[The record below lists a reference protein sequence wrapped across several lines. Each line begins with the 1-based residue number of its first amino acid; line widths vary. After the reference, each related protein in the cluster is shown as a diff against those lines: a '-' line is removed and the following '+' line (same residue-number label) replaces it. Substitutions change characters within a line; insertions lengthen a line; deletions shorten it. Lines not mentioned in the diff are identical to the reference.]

1 MKGKIHSFESMGLV
15 DGPGIRFVVFM
26 QGCDLRCRFC
36 HNPDTWQKSTDDV
49 SSVDC
54 KVMQKH
60 DLEGAGNV
68 ASVDCEGNVTLM
80 EPSDLVKKIARF
92 RPYFGADG
100 GVTFSGGEPLLQPEF
115 LAETMKLLHKAGI
128 NTCLDTAGVGLR
140 LYDEILKY
148 TDLILYDVKEV
159 KPGDYKALTGLSP
172 NRTDEFI
179 EAVRKTHVPMWVRH
193 VVVPGL
199 TDSDEHMQ
207 ELAAKIRTLP
217 NVIKVE
223 LLPYHVLGVSKY
235 EVLGF
240 PYSLEGVPPMDKDV
254 TEAYQH
260 KYFDEFNRQA

>member
-36 HNPDTWQKSTDDV
+36 HNPDTWSRSTDDT
-49 SSVDC
+49 SVDL
-54 KVMQKH
+54 KT
-60 DLEGAGNV
+60 
-68 ASVDCEGNVTLM
+68 SVEAAAECSHGKTGIAQSITI
-80 EPSDLVKKIARF
+80 EPFDLVKKIVRF
-92 RPYFGADG
+92 RPYFGTDG

-115 LAETMKLLHKAGI
+115 LTETMKLLHEAGI
-128 NTCLDTAGVGLR
+128 NTCLDTAGVGLGS
-140 LYDEILKY
+140 YDEILRY

-159 KPGDYKALTGLSP
+159 KPADYKALTGLP
-172 NRTDEFI
+172 QDRTDRFI
-179 EAVRKTHVPMWVRH
+179 EAVRKTDVPMWVRH

-207 ELAAKIRTLP
+207 ELAAKIGTLP

-235 EVLGF
+235 EALGL
-240 PYSLEGVPPMDKDV
+240 PYSLDGVQPMDKSI
-254 TEAYQH
+254 TESYQH
-260 KYFDEFNRQA
+260 KYFDVFSV

>member
-36 HNPDTWQKSTDDV
+36 HNPDTWHKSTDDV
-49 SSVDC
+49 SSVDLC
-54 KVMQKH
+54 K
-60 DLEGAGNV
+60 
-68 ASVDCEGNVTLM
+68 GNVTLM

-115 LAETMKLLHKAGI
+115 LAETMKLLHEAGI

-159 KPGDYKALTGLSP
+159 KPDDYKALTGLPP